1 MLPFYSFLEYYY
13 QGDVLWEASAKIKKL
28 GFVYNW
34 TFSVIIMF
42 PNLKLDGMEKL
53 IFLMII
59 KWFWYNSI
67 SCEFKLVWCECS
79 RCTRSCC
86 LKTSVVRDRNETF
99 AHICSLNLKSW
110 FILNLSFIFLNVSRS
125 WRDLSCCK
133 SFLLLPSRRR
143 HRHPFS
149 LNKYFINSFYVL
161 LSKQ

>member
-1 MLPFYSFLEYYY
+1 MTSLEMIIILLMLPFYSFLEYYY

-79 RCTRSCC
+79 RCTRSCF
-86 LKTSVVRDRNETF
+86 LKTSVVRDRNEHFCTYLLIKF
-99 AHICSLNLKSW
+99 E
-110 FILNLSFIFLNVSRS
+110 ILI
-125 WRDLSCCK
+125 
-133 SFLLLPSRRR
+133 
-143 HRHPFS
+143 
-149 LNKYFINSFYVL
+149 YFESVFYFF
-161 LSKQ
+161 